1 MINQNK
7 NENQYYLK
15 EFKLFDG
22 EYDITFNIV
31 DVNFDKNTIV
41 IAITKA
47 GKITVREF
55 DLLLSNDGDLYF
67 EYEPLNA
74 QIDVNDFETVEED

>member
-7 NENQYYLK
+7 NVNQYYLK

-31 DVNFDKNTIV
+31 DVNFDKN
-41 IAITKA
+41 KP
-47 GKITVREF
+47 KKE
-55 DLLLSNDGDLYF
+55 
-67 EYEPLNA
+67 
-74 QIDVNDFETVEED
+74 

>member
-7 NENQYYLK
+7 NVNQYYLK

-31 DVNFDKNTIV
+31 DVNFDKDTIV

-74 QIDVNDFETVEED
+74 RIDVNDFETVEED